1 MQFGQHSLYFA
12 SFDGKLNIVCLLVE
26 RGAEVDLPTDVSSD
40 TESGHI
46 AIVIL
51 NNTTQD
57 DYGFTALGIA
67 CQEGHIEVARLLI
80 DHGAAID
87 YRNKVS

>member
-1 MQFGQHSLYFA
+1 MIY
-12 SFDGKLNIVCLLVE
+12 
-26 RGAEVDLPTDVSSD
+26 
-40 TESGHI
+40 
-46 AIVIL
+46 
-51 NNTTQD
+51 TTQD

>member
-46 AIVIL
+46 AILMIYA
-51 NNTTQD
+51 TQD
-57 DYGFTALGIA
+57 DYSFTALGIA